1 MLLPRFRDILDPSL
15 LMSYLKQL
23 SPSEMDINLARMYYA
38 LRNNWIEL
46 TKKGH
51 DGVAK
56 PLQSCFSYLEGS
68 PLDKHMP
75 LAPLANPLS
84 LRGNIAACQ

>member
-1 MLLPRFRDILDPSL
+1 MLLPRFRDTLDLYL
-15 LMSYLKQL
+15 LMTYLKQL
-23 SPSEMDINLARMYYA
+23 SPSEMDIKLERMFYE
-38 LRNNWIEL
+38 LGKNWMES
-46 TKKGH
+46 TKMGR

-75 LAPLANPLS
+75 LAPMANPLS
-84 LRGNIAACQ
+84 LRGSIEACQ